1 MEEPW
6 IIQTKGLSYTF
17 CKASTKTLSDI
28 NLQVP
33 RGSVYCFLGPNG
45 AGKTTTLRLLL
56 GLLRTQEGSIRI
68 LDRNF
73 STDRLTILSQI
84 GSLIEQPS
92 LYEHLTGRQNLEIYR
107 LTYGQVRSRID
118 EVLKI
123 TGILDAGNKLV
134 RVYSLGMKQRLA
146 IALALLN
153 DPEVLILDEP
163 TNGLDPQGIVDMR
176 TLIQELRKT
185 YGKTILLSSHLLSEV
200 EKVATHFGVLSSG
213 KLQFQGTKEELM
225 NRRARRAVLRLE
237 TADTQSAMN
246 ALQGH
251 FEALEADDGLVH
263 VKHISKEQVPDLTRH
278 LVASGVGIYN
288 IGLVYENFE
297 DTFFQLTV

>member
-6 IIQTKGLSYTF
+6 IIETRRLSYTF
-17 CKASTKTLSDI
+17 AKASEQTLFDI

-33 RGSVYCFLGPNG
+33 RGSVYCFVGPNG

-56 GLLRTQEGSIRI
+56 GLLRSQAGSIRI
-68 LDRNF
+68 FGRDFFADR
-73 STDRLTILSQI
+73 RKILSQI
-84 GSLIEQPS
+84 GSFIEQPS
-92 LYEHLTGRQNLEIYR
+92 LYEHLTGRQNLEVYR
-107 LTYGQVRSRID
+107 LTYGRERSRIE

-123 TGILDAGNKLV
+123 TDILDAGNKLV
-134 RVYSLGMKQRLA
+134 RAYSLGMKQRLS

-176 TLIQELRKT
+176 VLIQELSGT

-200 EKVATHFGVLSSG
+200 EKVATHFGVLRGG
-213 KLQFQGTKEELM
+213 KLQFQGTKSELM
-225 NRRARRAVLRLE
+225 IRRSQNTVLRLE
-237 TADTQSAMN
+237 TADVQKAMS
-246 ALQGH
+246 ALQER
-251 FEALEADDGLVH
+251 FETICLDETFVL
-263 VKHISKEQVPDLTRH
+263 VKHIAREQVPELTRH

-288 IGLVYENFE
+288 IGLVHENFE
-297 DTFFQLTV
+297 ETFFHLTT